1 MYNIIFCSLWQV
13 FSECVFVCLWMEPYL
28 LAITVPPLLE
38 TRKVGY
44 NERKKQRKEQ
54 WYVADLL
61 CGR

>member
-1 MYNIIFCSLWQV
+1 MNICSFFQDK
-13 FSECVFVCLWMEPYL
+13 SYP

>member
-1 MYNIIFCSLWQV
+1 MISSFIRYGKAFMNI
-13 FSECVFVCLWMEPYL
+13 CLFFLDKPYP

>member
-13 FSECVFVCLWMEPYL
+13 ISEYMFVYFWIEPYL

>member
-1 MYNIIFCSLWQV
+1 MNICSFFQDK
-13 FSECVFVCLWMEPYL
+13 PYP

-44 NERKKQRKEQ
+44 NEKKKQRKEQ